1 EENRSGSATVSGS
14 VPVMVRVSVA
24 LALLVL
30 SVLVDFTSRI
40 LSVAADGVLV
50 ITGITLLLPVL
61 MKGAKTK

>member
-1 EENRSGSATVSGS
+1 
-14 VPVMVRVSVA
+14 MVRVSVA

-50 ITGITLLLPVL
+50 MTGIALLLPIL
-61 MKGAKTK
+61 IKGAKTK

>member
-1 EENRSGSATVSGS
+1 
-14 VPVMVRVSVA
+14 MVRVSVA

-50 ITGITLLLPVL
+50 ITGITLLLPL
-61 MKGAKTK
+61 LIKGTKTI

>member
-1 EENRSGSATVSGS
+1 
-14 VPVMVRVSVA
+14 MVRVSVA

-50 ITGITLLLPVL
+50 LTGITLLLPL
-61 MKGAKTK
+61 LSKGAKTI

>member
-1 EENRSGSATVSGS
+1 M
-14 VPVMVRVSVA
+14 MVRVSIA

-50 ITGITLLLPVL
+50 ITGIALLLPVL
-61 MKGAKTK
+61 LKGAKTK

>member
-1 EENRSGSATVSGS
+1 
-14 VPVMVRVSVA
+14 MVRVSIA

-50 ITGITLLLPVL
+50 ITGIALLLPVL
-61 MKGAKTK
+61 LKGAKTK